1 MEFLQ
6 ILLGAFLIGKLGP
19 KIVQRSMWGAVIMG
33 AVSYFG
39 SKSEQKA
46 AKEQQANQFAGL
58 KDVEAVKG
66 KEDRRT
72 IAYKAKLDDYYSQLG
87 TERRRN
93 AFNSFSNYSTLP
105 SDRPQQNWNPTPVGE
120 APLDTPPP
128 TATRTAPPA
137 LRDNRETI
145 GQ

>member
-19 KIVQRSMWGAVIMG
+19 KIVQRSIWGVIITG
-33 AVSYFG
+33 AFSYLK
-39 SKSEQKA
+39 SKAKKKA
-46 AKEQQANQFAGL
+46 EEEKLANKFAGL

-66 KEDRRT
+66 QEDRKT
-72 IAYKAKLDDYYSQLG
+72 LGYKAKLDDYYSQLG

-105 SDRPQQNWNPTPVGE
+105 EDRPQQNWNPTPVGE

-128 TATRTAPPA
+128 AETRITPPA